1 MLIPVILSGGA
12 GTRLWPVSRSAYPKP
27 FMRMADGESLLY
39 KTLTRAL
46 RVADGGNVLTVT
58 GRDFYFLN
66 RDEYARHPDA
76 DIDRMRFLLEPG
88 GRNTAP
94 AIVLSGILQYGAGV
108 AHYSLSPRGSLVY
121 VPGGATAQGGGTAVA
136 ILEAFTVP

>member
-46 RVADGGNVLTVT
+46 RVASDGNVLTVT

-66 RDEYARHPDA
+66 RDEYARHPGA
-76 DIDRMRFLLEPG
+76 EIDRMRFLLEPQAAT
-88 GRNTAP
+88 RRLRSCWRRCMCANTSVRMP
-94 AIVLSGILQYGAGV
+94 ICSSWPPTI
-108 AHYSLSPRGSLVY
+108 
-121 VPGGATAQGGGTAVA
+121 
-136 ILEAFTVP
+136 